1 MFFIFVLTHTHMSA
15 SIYLYIHISE
25 DTEIC
30 ANSFLYFQDSRIWE
44 YIYEKLS
51 SKTPFQHFFCPWL
64 LVDQV
69 LLHYNL
75 LFIHSVAVYFAHGK
89 EY

>member
-1 MFFIFVLTHTHMSA
+1 MQILSYTF
-15 SIYLYIHISE
+15 
-25 DTEIC
+25 EI
-30 ANSFLYFQDSRIWE
+30 LE
-44 YIYEKLS
+44 YGNIYEKLS

-75 LFIHSVAVYFAHGK
+75 LFIHSVAILHMVKNIELQK
-89 EY
+89 ERGQAPERIAFITVTDSHFYS